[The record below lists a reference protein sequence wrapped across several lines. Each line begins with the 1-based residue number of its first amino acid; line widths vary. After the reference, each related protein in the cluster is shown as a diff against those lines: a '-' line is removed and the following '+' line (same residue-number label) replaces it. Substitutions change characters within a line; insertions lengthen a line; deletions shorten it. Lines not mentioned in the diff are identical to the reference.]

1 MRFNKLTFVVFTYPA
16 GRAFLASANPIS
28 LIPTNQ
34 VSKEPQNSRNVNST
48 AQNPKCKHW
57 SEGENMQIKLKHM
70 KEILIGLNIRE
81 FAGNEILG
89 GPFALHANQ

>member
-1 MRFNKLTFVVFTYPA
+1 MGINKLSFVVFTYPA

-28 LIPTNQ
+28 LSQPTKYQKN
-34 VSKEPQNSRNVNST
+34 PRMSRNVNT

-57 SEGENMQIKLKHM
+57 SEGENMQIKSKDM

-81 FAGNEILG
+81 FASNEILG
-89 GPFALHANQ
+89 GPIALHANQ